1 MQIVIFGH
9 FNILLVQYDCMIG
22 ILRFYVSRLNVNSYN
37 VGTIS
42 GEGVKQRKG
51 AFSSA
56 LDNRGYGWLLEVE
69 EDDEELKPLLLVW
82 KLFSC

>member
-1 MQIVIFGH
+1 MILHDKYPPAYIIQTET
-9 FNILLVQYDCMIG
+9 NII
-22 ILRFYVSRLNVNSYN
+22 ITPT
-37 VGTIS
+37 GTIS

-69 EDDEELKPLLLVW
+69 EDDEELKPLLLV
-82 KLFSC
+82 